1 MTIACA
7 TIQVAAPPAIITAT
21 NMVLDKTTCTEP
33 CDVIATITWT
43 NNGGRGVFEPA
54 ITVNGVRTGLGIN
67 ITVNA
72 GATHTEIFT
81 LTGLAANASPYTVC
95 PDPN

>member
-1 MTIACA
+1 MTIACG
-7 TIQVAAPPAIITAT
+7 TILVSAPPAVITAT
-21 NMVLDKTTCTEP
+21 NMVLSKTTCVEP
-33 CDVIATITWT
+33 CDATATITWK

-54 ITVNGVRTGLGIN
+54 ITVNGVRTGLGTN

-81 LTGLAANASPYTVC
+81 LTGLMENTYTLC